1 MRWFPVRI
9 DVADIKQEIGLQKR
23 TDLSVTLESIEFG
36 GAEVRFDRPFTGTA
50 EIWNL
55 GDRLLL
61 KAELQ
66 GEASLACSRCL
77 RRYTEPLSV
86 AFDEEFV
93 ERQDAGGETAEEDN
107 AESGRTVSF
116 YSGDEVDVT
125 DVVRD
130 HILLALPMKPL
141 CSEDCEGLCPRCGK
155 DLNEGPCGCGESDE
169 SVDPRLAVLKDL
181 LRKPD
186 SHS

>member
-9 DVADIKQEIGLQKR
+9 DVADIKQEVGAQKR
-23 TDLSVTLESIEFG
+23 ADLAVSLESVEFG
-36 GAEVRFDRPFTGTA
+36 GAAVRFDRPFTGTV

-61 KAELQ
+61 KAELRGQ
-66 GEASLACSRCL
+66 ARLVCSRCL
-77 RRYTEPLSV
+77 REYTEPLSV

-93 ERQDAGGETAEEDN
+93 EREPGEGGPADADN
-107 AESGRTVSF
+107 EESGRTVSF
-116 YSGDEVDVT
+116 YSGDEVDLT
-125 DVVRD
+125 DVARD

-141 CSEDCEGLCPRCGK
+141 CSEACKGLCPRCGK
-155 DLNEGPCGCGESDE
+155 DLNEGPCGCDGAEE
-169 SVDPRLAVLKDL
+169 SVDPRLAVLKEL

-186 SHS
+186 FHS